1 VHTDNERCEPG
12 IEGVVDSGED
22 VKEKSLR
29 WLLDMDLSEPEEKLF
44 TVPGSEYCDEGL
56 SAYEAE
62 VAGRPLVRGHADSD
76 ELSSYVAEEIVLSSD
91 SERSDIYADIPD
103 DSTADAEVELSGAAM
118 AVDYSRREHDQSTVP
133 TVVVTDGSDI
143 LALAED
149 DDMGEAFLAIKR
161 VKPVVETSGE
171 NVNENVGERIVEA
184 AGESVDENVG
194 ESVVEASG
202 EHGRDDIPAELESSH
217 SINLS
222 EAPVPY
228 LVAQPG
234 TYAVANEAPLQD
246 DSSISSDAAPAN
258 VVDYVASMAPP
269 TDDDEFDKYLL
280 GGEHLLAD
288 DSNPDELAVA
298 RIEGI
303 VSVDPSSGVD
313 IDYHEDFRTMDGF
326 DPGTVSAITSV
337 ISRVMEE
344 ITCKARERI
353 EELGFA
359 ADSIEV
365 DVMLGNEPQ
374 AIKRCYAEGF
384 EPVTAICA
392 ELPLALQ
399 GLARSEQDAIYV
411 RLFHGQTNEN
421 WNDIFSSE
429 FSAEG
434 DKAELQS
441 EPEFEPVMAIE
452 PEGVPQTA
460 EAWMSEADLADDI
473 VGADFAEGFDAGA
486 APQGE
491 MDIDALFDDL
501 LGDEHDAGAEDTL
514 VAVSDDALTDDSI
527 ESTGFSEDI
536 LAGDIFGELPAASDS
551 TVSDIDAAFSGIAQP
566 QGSIDEICGVDVDE
580 FAGSEQADQPE
591 SADSRGDV
599 HGDSGSDRS
608 GSDTA
613 WFIPEGVAFSYT
625 SKSGAEI
632 FPDFLDAFIEEG
644 SAEVEKLEDAF
655 GEWEKDA
662 AADSAFAIV
671 ARTLHTLKG
680 IAKGVGLQRYGTL
693 VHNFETLLEASS
705 RPEAGAEQDYFRMT
719 NVWLDAVVRG
729 VEFVQEHRGDIAS
742 EFPVQRG
749 GSVVDEQP
757 LAASSEL
764 AECIE
769 LPVEEL
775 VAPPAGQN
783 KAAVAR
789 QKKRDQQLADEG
801 AKSLAAQQSVRITSE
816 KLDHLLNLTS
826 QAQQLGV
833 RSAQSTSR
841 NKRASA
847 ELQARLTSVRSH
859 IAKIA
864 DRALLNVNARGG
876 RSTPDLDALE
886 MDQYSELQEA
896 ANILREG
903 VEDLADLVDVTSR
916 QNALVESLLKQ
927 QSSVISSITSSI
939 QGARVVPMSRLM
951 PGLRRIVRTVSTD
964 LDKAVSFKVLN
975 EAGALDRDYYARCQI
990 ILEHMVRNAL
1000 DHGIESPEERLAVG
1014 KPTAGRITIDVR
1026 KSGGDYIIKLA
1037 DDGRGIDPEVIR
1049 ESAYDKGLDIDV
1061 DALSDEEAIRLIFH
1075 KGFSTANAVS
1085 EISGRGVGMDIVMTE
1100 LQQLGGDIQIQSAV
1114 GLGTCFEIR
1123 VPSNVSVNGALFVTA
1138 GESAYAI
1145 PLNGL
1150 IAVEYIPVDEF
1161 YSAVERGETLSL
1173 FDIECEP
1180 AYLATL
1186 CQGVGLPDRSV
1197 WGATVPVIV
1206 AGSEQRH
1213 MAIAIDNVE
1222 EALELVV
1229 RSLGAQ
1235 FSSVPGVAGAATTA
1249 EGEAIV
1255 ALDLNLL
1262 VASVVSGDLAP
1273 VEVSKDTVRTLL
1285 ALVVDDSR
1293 TQRMVA
1299 TSQLDTVGVETI
1311 TAENGMV
1318 AIDLLNATH
1327 RLPDIVL
1334 LDVEMPVKDGIETLR
1349 EIRKSQ
1355 RYGHLPVIM
1364 VTSRTGAK
1372 HRALARDAGCNGYMG
1387 KPFNFPGLIEQI
1399 SALTGYDLQLT

>member
-1 VHTDNERCEPG
+1 
-12 IEGVVDSGED
+12 
-22 VKEKSLR
+22 
-29 WLLDMDLSEPEEKLF
+29 M
-44 TVPGSEYCDEGL
+44 
-56 SAYEAE
+56 
-62 VAGRPLVRGHADSD
+62 
-76 ELSSYVAEEIVLSSD
+76 
-91 SERSDIYADIPD
+91 
-103 DSTADAEVELSGAAM
+103 
-118 AVDYSRREHDQSTVP
+118 
-133 TVVVTDGSDI
+133 
-143 LALAED
+143 
-149 DDMGEAFLAIKR
+149 
-161 VKPVVETSGE
+161 
-171 NVNENVGERIVEA
+171 
-184 AGESVDENVG
+184 
-194 ESVVEASG
+194 
-202 EHGRDDIPAELESSH
+202 
-217 SINLS
+217 
-222 EAPVPY
+222 
-228 LVAQPG
+228 
-234 TYAVANEAPLQD
+234 
-246 DSSISSDAAPAN
+246 
-258 VVDYVASMAPP
+258 
-269 TDDDEFDKYLL
+269 
-280 GGEHLLAD
+280 
-288 DSNPDELAVA
+288 
-298 RIEGI
+298 
-303 VSVDPSSGVD
+303 
-313 IDYHEDFRTMDGF
+313 
-326 DPGTVSAITSV
+326 
-337 ISRVMEE
+337 
-344 ITCKARERI
+344 
-353 EELGFA
+353 
-359 ADSIEV
+359 
-365 DVMLGNEPQ
+365 
-374 AIKRCYAEGF
+374 
-384 EPVTAICA
+384 
-392 ELPLALQ
+392 
-399 GLARSEQDAIYV
+399 
-411 RLFHGQTNEN
+411 
-421 WNDIFSSE
+421 
-429 FSAEG
+429 
-434 DKAELQS
+434 
-441 EPEFEPVMAIE
+441 
-452 PEGVPQTA
+452 
-460 EAWMSEADLADDI
+460 
-473 VGADFAEGFDAGA
+473 
-486 APQGE
+486 
-491 MDIDALFDDL
+491 
-501 LGDEHDAGAEDTL
+501 
-514 VAVSDDALTDDSI
+514 
-527 ESTGFSEDI
+527 
-536 LAGDIFGELPAASDS
+536 
-551 TVSDIDAAFSGIAQP
+551 
-566 QGSIDEICGVDVDE
+566 
-580 FAGSEQADQPE
+580 
-591 SADSRGDV
+591 
-599 HGDSGSDRS
+599 
-608 GSDTA
+608 
-613 WFIPEGVAFSYT
+613 
-625 SKSGAEI
+625 
-632 FPDFLDAFIEEG
+632 
-644 SAEVEKLEDAF
+644 
-655 GEWEKDA
+655 
-662 AADSAFAIV
+662 
-671 ARTLHTLKG
+671 
-680 IAKGVGLQRYGTL
+680 
-693 VHNFETLLEASS
+693 S

-729 VEFVQEHRGDIAS
+729 IEFVQEHRGDIAS
-742 EFPVQRG
+742 EFPVQGG
-749 GSVVDEQP
+749 GSVVDDEP
-757 LAASSEL
+757 LAARSESTESIEVPV
-764 AECIE
+764 AE
-769 LPVEEL
+769 LPT
-775 VAPPAGQN
+775 PHAGKN

-864 DRALLNVNARGG
+864 DRALLNVNARSG

-916 QNALVESLLKQ
+916 QNALAEALLKQ

-939 QGARVVPMSRLM
+939 QAARVVPMSRLM

-975 EAGALDRDYYARCQI
+975 EAGALDRDHYARCQI

-1000 DHGIESPEERLAVG
+1000 DHGIESPEERLAAG

-1037 DDGRGIDPEVIR
+1037 DDGRGIDPDVIR
-1049 ESAYDKGLDIDV
+1049 ESAFNKGLDVDV
-1061 DALSDEEAIRLIFH
+1061 DALSDEQATRLIFH
-1075 KGFSTANAVS
+1075 KGFSTANTLS

-1114 GLGTCFEIR
+1114 GLGTSFELRI
-1123 VPSNVSVNGALFVTA
+1123 PSNVSVNGALFVKA

-1150 IAVEYIPVDEF
+1150 IAVEHIAVDDF

-1197 WGATVPVIV
+1197 WGTTVPVII

-1249 EGEAIV
+1249 DGEAIV

-1273 VEVSKDTVRTLL
+1273 IAVSKDTDTTLL

-1372 HRALARDAGCNGYMG
+1372 HRALAREAGCNGYMG

-1399 SALTGYDLQLT
+1399 STLTGYDLQLP